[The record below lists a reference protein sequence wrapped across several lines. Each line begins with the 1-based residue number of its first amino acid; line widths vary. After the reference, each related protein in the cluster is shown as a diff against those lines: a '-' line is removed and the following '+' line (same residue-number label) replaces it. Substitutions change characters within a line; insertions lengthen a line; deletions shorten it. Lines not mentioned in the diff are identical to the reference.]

1 MKITGTENF
10 EDFCKQNN
18 FTRKEG
24 IQALEK
30 KYNEHLIEELEAI
43 EKNHKDL
50 INLRILERK
59 VNLLDYK
66 DYNDFKQRTGLSGI
80 AAVEFLLNEIKKL
93 KEKQDVK

>member
-1 MKITGTENF
+1 MKIKGTENF

-18 FTRKEG
+18 FTSAEG

-30 KYNEHLIEELEAI
+30 EHNKHLIEEIEEI
-43 EKNHKDL
+43 EKNHKEL

-66 DYNDFKQRTGLSGI
+66 DSDDFKQRTGLNGI
-80 AAVEFLLNEIKKL
+80 NAIEFLLDEIKKL
-93 KEKQDVK
+93 RKK